1 MLRTHVKAEDIDPT
15 LPTPSPSPP
24 RFSRR
29 LPTCRDP
36 AELKEQHVAK
46 ARAAAERVRL
56 EHLAQA
62 LQSSGTGVKA
72 EEGDVGEQS
81 GMQRY
86 SYMVEQEE
94 DGRKVSKRVTVIVP
108 AATPPP
114 AFTLDKVTSGLA
126 FLPPP
131 ASYPSPFPRAPP
143 ARCIP
148 LPSLHRLS
156 LAPPQPPVPLFH
168 SHVHPTTAMLSSL
181 ASLAHDSLQAQIDDY
196 ADAHRW
202 MDSFFEKLAPK
213 GQQKAGGSR
222 LAMSE
227 LMKTPG
233 RKRVAT
239 ASSAHRTLPSSK
251 KDPVATLLFPAPAS
265 PKRSPATGKENSPAA
280 SSGQSSSR
288 RMLSPLGQVPS
299 LNKAKAVSPLRAP
312 SPRTF
317 GANNQSARN
326 SPAPVESTS
335 AADVKALDFAPP
347 LELDEPEPF
356 ELPAHE
362 LSNVME
368 EDEEE
373 DEDEEE
379 EARQVSNV
387 LTKKEEAVLPAAA
400 KLDEEE
406 KANLSIIG
414 EEEEDED
421 TSTGS
426 VVTAPSTQ
434 PPSLVGAPSI
444 ISETQFSQPHAA
456 SPKPAEPAR
465 ALSPQ
470 SRSVSGASSI
480 APEADTEEMS
490 VPLNDAPSTL
500 RSEALASSLSSST
513 LRTPGGSSTSRFT
526 LGTYSAAKL
535 GSIGLG
541 SSPPPTAPATVG
553 PAIASSRIS
562 TGGAAPRQLN
572 FVGLPKKSLG
582 HGLGLGRN
590 WLASG
595 SDSQGSTASQTSSAP
610 SVPAEQAQSG
620 SSTATGAT
628 KRKSLEAAD
637 VANKAPKLSQVPAG
651 DIEQDEAR
659 KRREALANRIQSM
672 QARQSNL
679 GGRTSN
685 VAGPFGG
692 VSNLFGSTKPI
703 STTTPLF
710 HSTSTAPVAKPLL
723 ANAPILPSSSSV
735 NIAAEL
741 NGPAARRPSVMERVK
756 SFESNTTGTEH
767 VHPPSPSKIPAAFN
781 STAHHSPRP
790 NSPPPTFSSGRFASP
805 PASPRP
811 ASRAAP
817 SGLPVAT
824 FGSPRSAQLMPP
836 AAHAASPRLGG
847 ITRSPSSF
855 VSASISSILSPP
867 RQAVKV
873 PVVEPKSPARSPV
886 RVANTP
892 PTAVVRSTTPV
903 ASPPGMGLADMLK
916 KAEDARSLEMDD
928 ELEDE
933 EEEEEDDRP
942 AIRAIN
948 ASTPA
953 SAVVEVQAKAKA
965 KAAAEERQQRE
976 AEAKRAAEQAAR
988 DLEEQEAQCERE
1000 ELLKKR
1006 LPSLPEPKQ
1015 QEDDEDDSGSEDGE
1029 GRNTAVLTKAVRE
1042 DLTSKASPSRVV
1054 MPGGFGNGSS
1064 SHEHCSSAEASDA
1077 EDDEAVDDEEDRTTM
1092 SMMSSVTAS
1101 STLNFSQNHHP
1112 FKPVT
1117 AHKVP
1122 QASRPASK
1130 ASIAS
1135 TASTSTTF
1143 GLNRS
1148 TSAAPA
1154 SAIKKVKPDVKAVQR
1169 TTAAA
1174 KKEKEER
1181 DRKAAAASDKRS
1193 MLQKKQEEERK
1204 VKAEGLEKKRKEREE
1219 QASKAKAS
1227 SIRGVKPKAGD
1238 DEPSKKR
1245 KIEPEAKSR
1254 LDPKKATQP
1263 GRAITPSAS
1272 SQQLSSSTR
1281 TGAMG
1286 PPTAALNKSAG
1297 LSSMLNKSNGPSA
1310 ALNKSAGASAMIGH
1324 SFMSNKINLPGSA
1337 SSSSAARPAN
1347 PTKPFGSS
1355 AQNGARSQQPTPQA
1369 KPEPEPFI
1377 ELPDV
1382 DSEYSDSEDE
1392 DAQEAKKAAMP
1403 RWAQSPNLARAL
1415 ELQQTINPDEI
1426 FGPIPKLSI
1435 RDMFRN
1441 AESAARL
1448 RVRTSSA
1455 QWEGTDALTQADI
1468 ERYQRAM
1475 GFARTETRPP
1485 PPQ

>member
-1 MLRTHVKAEDIDPT
+1 
-15 LPTPSPSPP
+15 
-24 RFSRR
+24 
-29 LPTCRDP
+29 
-36 AELKEQHVAK
+36 
-46 ARAAAERVRL
+46 
-56 EHLAQA
+56 
-62 LQSSGTGVKA
+62 
-72 EEGDVGEQS
+72 
-81 GMQRY
+81 
-86 SYMVEQEE
+86 
-94 DGRKVSKRVTVIVP
+94 
-108 AATPPP
+108 
-114 AFTLDKVTSGLA
+114 
-126 FLPPP
+126 
-131 ASYPSPFPRAPP
+131 
-143 ARCIP
+143 
-148 LPSLHRLS
+148 
-156 LAPPQPPVPLFH
+156 
-168 SHVHPTTAMLSSL
+168 MLSGL

-196 ADAHRW
+196 TDAHRW

-213 GQQKAGGSR
+213 GQQNAGGSR

-239 ASSAHRTLPSSK
+239 ASSALRTLASSK

-265 PKRSPATGKENSPAA
+265 PKRSPAIDKENTPAA
-280 SSGQSSSR
+280 SSGQSTSR
-288 RMLSPLGQVPS
+288 RLLSPLGHAAS

-312 SPRTF
+312 SPKSF
-317 GANNQSARN
+317 GANNQSARD
-326 SPAPVESTS
+326 SPAPVGT
-335 AADVKALDFAPP
+335 ALADDIRALDFAPS
-347 LELDEPEPF
+347 LDLDEPEPF
-356 ELPAHE
+356 EVPVHE

-368 EDEEE
+368 EDEE

-387 LTKKEEAVLPAAA
+387 LTKKEDSAIPGAAN
-400 KLDEEE
+400 LDEQE
-406 KANLSIIG
+406 KADLSIIG
-414 EEEEDED
+414 EEEEDEG
-421 TSTGS
+421 TSTAS
-426 VVTAPSTQ
+426 LVTAPSTQ
-434 PPSLVGAPSI
+434 PPSLVGAPTI
-444 ISETQFSQPHAA
+444 VPETQFSQRRAA
-456 SPKPAEPAR
+456 SPKQAGPTR

-470 SRSVSGASSI
+470 PRSVSGASSI
-480 APEADTEEMS
+480 APEADAEEMS
-490 VPLNDAPSTL
+490 VPLNDAPSTI
-500 RSEALASSLSSST
+500 RSEALSSSLSSST
-513 LRTPGGSSTSRFT
+513 LRTPGGSSVSRFT
-526 LGTYSAAKL
+526 LGTYSAARL

-553 PAIASSRIS
+553 PAVASSRIS
-562 TGGAAPRQLN
+562 TGGAGPRQLN

-595 SDSQGSTASQTSSAP
+595 PESQGSTASQTSSVP
-610 SVPAEQAQSG
+610 SAVAEPAQSG

-628 KRKSLEAAD
+628 KRKSLDGTVDAAK
-637 VANKAPKLSQVPAG
+637 KAPKLSQVPAG
-651 DIEQDEAR
+651 DVEQDEAR

-692 VSNLFGSTKPI
+692 VPNIFGSAKPI
-703 STTTPLF
+703 STTPSLF
-710 HSTSTAPVAKPLL
+710 HSSSVAPATKPLT

-735 NIAAEL
+735 NITAEL
-741 NGPAARRPSVMERVK
+741 NGPAGRRPSVMDRVK

-767 VHPPSPSKIPAAFN
+767 VHPPSPSKIPAAF
-781 STAHHSPRP
+781 STTAHRSPRP
-790 NSPPPTFSSGRFASP
+790 NSPPPAFSSGRFASP
-805 PASPRP
+805 PVSPRT
-811 ASRAAP
+811 ASRTAP

-824 FGSPRSAQLMPP
+824 FGSPRSAQLVPP
-836 AAHAASPRLGG
+836 AAHPASPRLGG
-847 ITRSPSSF
+847 LARSPSSF

-867 RQAVKV
+867 RQAVKI

-916 KAEDARSLEMDD
+916 KAEGVRSFEMND

-933 EEEEEDDRP
+933 EEEEEDDDRP

-953 SAVVEVQAKAKA
+953 SAVVMAQAEVKVKAEAEQA
-965 KAAAEERQQRE
+965 RQQRE

-988 DLEEQEAQCERE
+988 DLEEQEAQRERE
-1000 ELLKKR
+1000 EMLKKR
-1006 LPSLPEPKQ
+1006 LPSLPAPKQ
-1015 QEDDEDDSGSEDGE
+1015 QDDDDESESEDGDVQ
-1029 GRNTAVLTKAVRE
+1029 NKAILTKAVRE

-1064 SHEHCSSAEASDA
+1064 SHEHGSSAEASDM
-1077 EDDEAVDDEEDRTTM
+1077 EDDEAMNEDEDRTTM
-1092 SMMSSVTAS
+1092 STTSSVTAS
-1101 STLNFSQNHHP
+1101 STLHYSQNHHP

-1117 AHKVP
+1117 AHKAP

-1148 TSAAPA
+1148 TSATPA
-1154 SAIKKVKPDVKAVQR
+1154 SAIKKAKPDVKAVQR
-1169 TTAAA
+1169 MTAAA

-1181 DRKAAAASDKRS
+1181 DRKAAAANDKRS
-1193 MLQKKQEEERK
+1193 MLQKKQQEERK
-1204 VKAEGLEKKRKEREE
+1204 VKADGLEKKRKEREE
-1219 QASKAKAS
+1219 QASKAKANP
-1227 SIRGVKPKAGD
+1227 IRGVKPKTGD
-1238 DEPSKKR
+1238 EEPAKKR
-1245 KIEPEAKSR
+1245 KIEPEARSR

-1263 GRAITPSAS
+1263 GRAMTPSAS
-1272 SQQLSSSTR
+1272 SQQLSSSMR

-1286 PPTAALNKSAG
+1286 PPAVALNKSAG
-1297 LSSMLNKSNGPSA
+1297 LSSMLNKSNGASA

-1337 SSSSAARPAN
+1337 SSSTARPAN
-1347 PTKPFGSS
+1347 PTKTFGST
-1355 AQNGARSQQPTPQA
+1355 AQTGARSQQPTPQA

-1448 RVRTSSA
+1448 RARTSSA